1 MATLRLILFCMYLS
15 LFGLWF
21 PSSSGAVLS
30 SVLCQGLGNGIWAE
44 WLAGTLPKTDATI
57 DKVAKIKQDCPQL
70 SGSMNR
76 IENDIKAGKQKVQD
90 AKQHL
95 QDHCAAAR
103 AAGLTGHFPS
113 DTPGLALNCH

>member
-15 LFGLWF
+15 LFVLWF
-21 PSSSGAVLS
+21 PSSSGAVSS

-57 DKVAKIKQDCPQL
+57 DKVVKVKQDCPQL

-103 AAGLTGHFPS
+103 AAGITGHLPS
-113 DTPGLALNCH
+113 DTPGLALNCP